1 MEEDDRDRIIREL
14 REELKKIIKKF
25 ENYDIIIKS
34 KEDLIN
40 NLTRSLDLKEDQI
53 KTMIDSMNLKE
64 QHNDTLNTSLQIKNE
79 KIKDLEKNIRALNEE
94 INLLKSSTV
103 DKDII
108 AEKESDLE
116 ECQNKLVILKGEL
129 EKQEEDLDLLDAE
142 NEKLRNDLASSS
154 DPQIVDWTYVEIP
167 KETILKKIR
176 EILSKAVHNVTIAVP
191 DIKDLQDLHLYEV
204 RSSVNMKIMCYIDPS
219 LEDDEQLLMEFESL
233 DNITIRMY
241 EDKDRFLIDRDGEE
255 LLFAIIGEGINNNLI
270 IHTRDVKHQRL
281 LRSLVMEGWLRARK
295 LD

>member
-1 MEEDDRDRIIREL
+1 MGEDNITPDLRDQ
-14 REELKKIIKKF
+14 LKKALRKF
-25 ENYDIIIKS
+25 EEYDLKLKS
-34 KEDLIN
+34 KEELIN
-40 NLTRSLDLKEDQI
+40 NLSKSLELKEDQI

-79 KIKDLEKNIRALNEE
+79 KIRDLEKNIKTLNEK
-94 INLLKSSTV
+94 ITLLKSSTV
-103 DKDII
+103 EKDLIT
-108 AEKESDLE
+108 EKENELG
-116 ECQNKLVILKGEL
+116 ECQNKLNILKGEL
-129 EKQEEDLDLLDAE
+129 EKQEEDLDALETE

-154 DPQIVDWTYVEIP
+154 DPQIIDWTYVEIP
-167 KETILKKIR
+167 KESILKKIR
-176 EILSKAVHNVTIAVP
+176 EVLSNAVHNVTIAVP

-204 RSSVNMKIMCYIDPS
+204 RSSVNMKIQCYIDPS

-255 LLFAIIGEGINNNLI
+255 LLFGIIGEGENNNLV
-270 IHTRDVKHQRL
+270 IHTKDAKHQRL

>member
-1 MEEDDRDRIIREL
+1 MEEDNIILEL
-14 REELKKIIKKF
+14 REELKKTLRKF
-25 ENYDIIIKS
+25 EEYDLKLKS
-34 KEDLIN
+34 KEDLISN
-40 NLTRSLDLKEDQI
+40 FTTSLELKEDQI

-79 KIKDLEKNIRALNEE
+79 KIKDLEKNIRTLNEK
-94 INLLKSSTV
+94 INLMNTSTV
-103 DKDII
+103 DKDLI
-108 AEKESDLE
+108 AEKEDELE
-116 ECQNKLVILKGEL
+116 EYQKKVDILKGEL
-129 EKQEEDLDLLDAE
+129 EKQEEDLDLLEAE

-167 KETILKKIR
+167 KESILKKIR

-204 RSSVNMKIMCYIDPS
+204 RSSVNIKIMCYIDPS
-219 LEDDEQLLMEFESL
+219 LEDDEQLTMEFESL

-255 LLFAIIGEGINNNLI
+255 LLFAIIGEGENTNLI

>member
-1 MEEDDRDRIIREL
+1 MEEGDKDRIIREL
-14 REELKKIIKKF
+14 REELKKVIKKF
-25 ENYDIIIKS
+25 ENYDLIIKS

-40 NLTRSLDLKEDQI
+40 NLNTSLALKDDQI

-79 KIKDLEKNIRALNEE
+79 KIKDLEKNIRTLNEK
-94 INLLKSSTV
+94 INLLNSSTV
-103 DKDII
+103 DKDLI
-108 AEKESDLE
+108 AEKEDELG
-116 ECQNKLVILKGEL
+116 ECQKKVEILKGEL
-129 EKQEEDLDLLDAE
+129 EKQEEDLDLLEAE

-167 KETILKKIR
+167 TDSILKKIR

-219 LEDDEQLLMEFESL
+219 LEDDEQLLNEMESL

-241 EDKDRFLIDRDGEE
+241 EDKDRFIMDRDGEE
-255 LLFAIIGEGINNNLI
+255 LLFAIIGEGVNNNLI
-270 IHTRDVKHQRL
+270 IHTRDAKHQRL

>member
-1 MEEDDRDRIIREL
+1 MEEEDINLEL
-14 REELKKIIKKF
+14 REELKKALRKF
-25 ENYDIIIKS
+25 EEYDLKLKS
-34 KEDLIN
+34 KEELIN
-40 NLTRSLDLKEDQI
+40 NLTKSLELKEDQI
-53 KTMIDSMNLKE
+53 KTMLDSMNLKE

-79 KIKDLEKNIRALNEE
+79 KIKDLEKIVRTLNEK
-94 INLLKSSTV
+94 INLINSSTV

-108 AEKESDLE
+108 AEKEDE
-116 ECQNKLVILKGEL
+116 ITECEKKVDIFKREL
-129 EKQEEDLDLLDAE
+129 EKLEEDLDLLEAE

-154 DPQIVDWTYVEIP
+154 DPQIIDWTHVEIP
-167 KETILKKIR
+167 KDTILKKIR
-176 EILSKAVHNVTIAVP
+176 EILSRAVHNVTIAVP

-204 RSSVNMKIMCYIDPS
+204 RSSVNMKNMCYIDPS

-241 EDKDRFLIDRDGEE
+241 EDKDRYVIDRDGEE
-255 LLFAIIGEGINNNLI
+255 LLFAIIGEGVNNNLI
-270 IHTRDVKHQRL
+270 IHTRDAKHQRI

>member
-1 MEEDDRDRIIREL
+1 MAEEDINLEL
-14 REELKKIIKKF
+14 REELKKTLRKF
-25 ENYDIIIKS
+25 EEYDVKLKS
-34 KEDLIN
+34 KEELIN
-40 NLTRSLDLKEDQI
+40 NLTKSLELKEDQI
-53 KTMIDSMNLKE
+53 KTMLDSMNLKE

-79 KIKDLEKNIRALNEE
+79 KIKDLEKIVRTLNEK
-94 INLLKSSTV
+94 INLINSSTV

-108 AEKESDLE
+108 AEKEDE
-116 ECQNKLVILKGEL
+116 ITECEKKVDIFKREL
-129 EKQEEDLDLLDAE
+129 EKLEEDLDLLEAE

-154 DPQIVDWTYVEIP
+154 DPQIIDWTHVEIP
-167 KETILKKIR
+167 KDTILKKIR
-176 EILSKAVHNVTIAVP
+176 EILSRAVHNVTIAVP

-204 RSSVNMKIMCYIDPS
+204 RSSVNMKNMCYIDPS

-241 EDKDRFLIDRDGEE
+241 EDKDRYVIDRDGEE
-255 LLFAIIGEGINNNLI
+255 LLFAIIGEGVNNNLI
-270 IHTRDVKHQRL
+270 IHTRDAKHQRI

>member
-1 MEEDDRDRIIREL
+1 MEEDNIILEL
-14 REELKKIIKKF
+14 REELKKALRKF
-25 ENYDIIIKS
+25 EEYDVKLKS
-34 KEDLIN
+34 KEDLIKN
-40 NLTRSLDLKEDQI
+40 FTTSLELKEDRI

-79 KIKDLEKNIRALNEE
+79 KIKDLEKSIRTLNEK
-94 INLLKSSTV
+94 INLINSSTV
-103 DKDII
+103 DKDLI
-108 AEKESDLE
+108 AEKEDELG
-116 ECQNKLVILKGEL
+116 ECQKNLVILKGEL
-129 EKQEEDLDLLDAE
+129 EKQEEDLDLLEAE

-167 KETILKKIR
+167 KDSILKKIR

-241 EDKDRFLIDRDGEE
+241 EDKDRFVIDRDGEE
-255 LLFAIIGEGINNNLI
+255 LLFAIIGEGANNNLI

>member
-1 MEEDDRDRIIREL
+1 MGEENINIEL
-14 REELKKIIKKF
+14 RDELKKALKKF
-25 ENYDIIIKS
+25 EEYDIKLKS

-40 NLTRSLDLKEDQI
+40 NLTRSLELKEDQI
-53 KTMIDSMNLKE
+53 QTMLDSMNLKE

-79 KIKDLEKNIRALNEE
+79 KIKDLEKNIRTLNEK
-94 INLLKSSTV
+94 INLINSSTV
-103 DKDII
+103 DKDLI
-108 AEKESDLE
+108 AEKDDELE
-116 ECQNKLVILKGEL
+116 ECQKKLEILKREL
-129 EKQEEDLDLLDAE
+129 EKQEEDLDALEAE

-154 DPQIVDWTYVEIP
+154 DPQIIDWTYVEIP
-167 KETILKKIR
+167 KEAILKKIR

-219 LEDDEQLLMEFESL
+219 LELDEQLLNEFESL

-241 EDKDRFLIDRDGEE
+241 DEKDRFLIDRDGEE
-255 LLFAIIGEGINNNLI
+255 LLFSIIGEGEHTNLV
-270 IHTRDVKHQRL
+270 IHTKDVKHQRL
-281 LRSLVMEGWLRARK
+281 LRSLVMDGWLRARK

>member
-1 MEEDDRDRIIREL
+1 MELEEDLRDQLQNAL
-14 REELKKIIKKF
+14 RRFEEYDLKL
-25 ENYDIIIKS
+25 KS
-34 KEDLIN
+34 KEELIN
-40 NLTRSLDLKEDQI
+40 NLTTSLELKEDQI

-79 KIKDLEKNIRALNEE
+79 KIKDLEKSIRTLNEK
-94 INLLKSSTV
+94 INLLNSSSV

-108 AEKESDLE
+108 NEKEDEIE
-116 ECQNKLVILKGEL
+116 EYKNKLDIFKGEL
-129 EKQEEDLDLLDAE
+129 EKQEEDLDALEAE

-154 DPQIVDWTYVEIP
+154 DPQIIDWTYVEIP
-167 KETILKKIR
+167 KESILKKIR
-176 EILSKAVHNVTIAVP
+176 DILSTAIHNVTIAVP

-204 RSSVNMKIMCYIDPS
+204 RSSVNMKIQCYIDAS
-219 LEDDEQLLMEFESL
+219 IEDDEQLLMEYESL

-241 EDKDRFLIDRDGEE
+241 EEKDRFLIDRDGAE
-255 LLFAIIGEGINNNLI
+255 LLFGIIGEGENNNLV
-270 IHTRDVKHQRL
+270 IHTKDAKHQRL

>member
-1 MEEDDRDRIIREL
+1 MAEEDINLEL
-14 REELKKIIKKF
+14 REELKKALRKF
-25 ENYDIIIKS
+25 EEYDVKLKS
-34 KEDLIN
+34 KEELIN
-40 NLTRSLDLKEDQI
+40 NLTKSLELKEDQI
-53 KTMIDSMNLKE
+53 ITMLDSMNLKE

-79 KIKDLEKNIRALNEE
+79 KIKDLEKIVRTLNEK
-94 INLLKSSTV
+94 INLINSSTV

-108 AEKESDLE
+108 AEKEDE
-116 ECQNKLVILKGEL
+116 IKECENKVDILKREL
-129 EKQEEDLDLLDAE
+129 EKLEEDLDLLEAE
-142 NEKLRNDLASSS
+142 NDKLRNDLASSS
-154 DPQIVDWTYVEIP
+154 DPQIIDWTYVEIP
-167 KETILKKIR
+167 KDSILKKIR

-204 RSSVNMKIMCYIDPS
+204 RAHVNMKIMCYIDPS
-219 LEDDEQLLMEFESL
+219 LEDDDQLLMEFESL

-241 EDKDRFLIDRDGEE
+241 EDKDRFVIDRDGEE
-255 LLFAIIGEGINNNLI
+255 LLFAIIGEGVNNNLI

>member
-1 MEEDDRDRIIREL
+1 MTEDDIILEL
-14 REELKKIIKKF
+14 REELQKALRKF
-25 ENYDIIIKS
+25 EEYDVKLKS
-34 KEDLIN
+34 KEELISN
-40 NLTRSLDLKEDQI
+40 FSKSLELKEDQI

-79 KIKDLEKNIRALNEE
+79 KIKDLEKNIRTLNEK
-94 INLLKSSTV
+94 INLMNSSTV
-103 DKDII
+103 DKDLI
-108 AEKESDLE
+108 AGKEDE
-116 ECQNKLVILKGEL
+116 IKEWQNKVDILKGEL
-129 EKQEEDLDLLDAE
+129 EKQEEDLDLLEAE

-167 KETILKKIR
+167 KDSILKKIR

-241 EDKDRFLIDRDGEE
+241 EDKDRFIMDRDGEE
-255 LLFAIIGEGINNNLI
+255 LLFAIIGEGVNNNLI
-270 IHTRDVKHQRL
+270 IHTRDAKHQRL

>member
-1 MEEDDRDRIIREL
+1 MAEDDIILEL
-14 REELKKIIKKF
+14 REELKKALRKF
-25 ENYDIIIKS
+25 EEYDVKLKS
-34 KEDLIN
+34 KEELIN
-40 NLTRSLDLKEDQI
+40 NFTQSLELKEDQI

-79 KIKDLEKNIRALNEE
+79 KIKDLEKNIRTLNEK
-94 INLLKSSTV
+94 INLLNSSTV

-108 AEKESDLE
+108 AEKEDELE
-116 ECQNKLVILKGEL
+116 ECQKKVAILKGEL
-129 EKQEEDLDLLDAE
+129 EKQEEDLDLLEAE

-154 DPQIVDWTYVEIP
+154 DPQIIDWTYVEIP
-167 KETILKKIR
+167 KDSILKKIR

-204 RSSVNMKIMCYIDPS
+204 RSHVNMKIMCYIDPS
-219 LEDDEQLLMEFESL
+219 LELDEQLLMEFESL

-241 EDKDRFLIDRDGEE
+241 EDKDRFVIDRDGEE
-255 LLFAIIGEGINNNLI
+255 LLFAIIGEGVNNNLI
-270 IHTRDVKHQRL
+270 IHTRDAKHQRL

>member
-1 MEEDDRDRIIREL
+1 MEEDNIILEL
-14 REELKKIIKKF
+14 REQLQKALRKF
-25 ENYDIIIKS
+25 EEYDVKLKS
-34 KEDLIN
+34 KEELIN
-40 NLTRSLDLKEDQI
+40 NFTKSLELKEDQV

-79 KIKDLEKNIRALNEE
+79 KIKDLEKIIRTLNEKM
-94 INLLKSSTV
+94 NLLNSSTV
-103 DKDII
+103 DKDLI
-108 AEKESDLE
+108 AEKEDELG
-116 ECQNKLVILKGEL
+116 ECQKKVDILKGEL
-129 EKQEEDLDLLDAE
+129 EKLEEDLDLLEAE

-154 DPQIVDWTYVEIP
+154 DPQIVDWTHVEIP
-167 KETILKKIR
+167 KDSILKKIR

-204 RSSVNMKIMCYIDPS
+204 RSSVNMKNMCYIDPS

-241 EDKDRFLIDRDGEE
+241 EDKDRFVIDRDGEE
-255 LLFAIIGEGINNNLI
+255 LLFAIIGEGENNNLV

>member
-1 MEEDDRDRIIREL
+1 MGEDNINHEL
-14 REELKKIIKKF
+14 RDELKKTLKKF
-25 ENYDIIIKS
+25 EEYEIKLKS
-34 KEDLIN
+34 KEELIN

-79 KIKDLEKNIRALNEE
+79 KIKDLEKSIRTINEKM
-94 INLLKSSTV
+94 NLLNSSTV

-108 AEKESDLE
+108 AEKEAEVE
-116 ECQNKLVILKGEL
+116 ECQNKLEIFKGEI
-129 EKQEEDLDLLDAE
+129 EKQEEDLDALEVE
-142 NEKLRNDLASSS
+142 NEKLRNDLASAS
-154 DPQIVDWTYVEIP
+154 DPQIIDWTYVEIP
-167 KETILKKIR
+167 KEIILKKIR
-176 EILSKAVHNVTIAVP
+176 EILSKAVKNVTIGVP

-204 RSSVNMKIMCYIDPS
+204 RSSVNMKIHCYIDPS

-241 EDKDRFLIDRDGEE
+241 EEKDRFVIDRDGEE
-255 LLFAIIGEGINNNLI
+255 LLFGIIGEGENHNLV
-270 IHTRDVKHQRL
+270 IHTRDAKHMKM
-281 LRSLVMEGWLRARK
+281 LRSLVMEGWLKARK

>member
-1 MEEDDRDRIIREL
+1 MEEDDIIRDL
-14 REELKKIIKKF
+14 REQVQKALRKF
-25 ENYDIIIKS
+25 EEYDLKLKS
-34 KEDLIN
+34 KEELIN
-40 NLTRSLDLKEDQI
+40 NLTKSLELKEDQI

-79 KIKDLEKNIRALNEE
+79 KIKDLEKNIRTLNEK
-94 INLLKSSTV
+94 INILNSSTV
-103 DKDII
+103 DKDLI
-108 AEKESDLE
+108 AEKEDELE
-116 ECQNKLVILKGEL
+116 EFQNKLDILKGEL
-129 EKQEEDLDLLDAE
+129 EKQEEDLDALDAE

-154 DPQIVDWTYVEIP
+154 DPQIIDWTHVEIP
-167 KETILKKIR
+167 KDTILKKIR
-176 EILSKAVHNVTIAVP
+176 EILSRAVHNVTIAVP

-204 RSSVNMKIMCYIDPS
+204 RSSVNMKNMCYIDPS

-241 EDKDRFLIDRDGEE
+241 EDKDRYVIDRDGEE
-255 LLFAIIGEGINNNLI
+255 LLFAIIGEGVNNNLI
-270 IHTRDVKHQRL
+270 IHTRDAKHQRI

>member
-1 MEEDDRDRIIREL
+1 MEEDNIILEL
-14 REELKKIIKKF
+14 REQLQKALRKF
-25 ENYDIIIKS
+25 EEYDVKLKS
-34 KEDLIN
+34 KEELIN
-40 NLTRSLDLKEDQI
+40 NFTKSLELKEDQI

-79 KIKDLEKNIRALNEE
+79 KIKDLEKNIRTLNEKM
-94 INLLKSSTV
+94 NLLNSSTV

-108 AEKESDLE
+108 AEKEDE
-116 ECQNKLVILKGEL
+116 IKECQNKVDILKGEL
-129 EKQEEDLDLLDAE
+129 EKQEEDLDLLEAE
-142 NEKLRNDLASSS
+142 NDKLRNDLASSS
-154 DPQIVDWTYVEIP
+154 DPQIIDWTYVEIP
-167 KETILKKIR
+167 KDSILKKIR

-204 RSSVNMKIMCYIDPS
+204 RAHVNMKIMCYIDPS

-241 EDKDRFLIDRDGEE
+241 EDKDRFIMDRDGEE
-255 LLFAIIGEGINNNLI
+255 LLFAIIGEGVNNNLI
-270 IHTRDVKHQRL
+270 IHTRDAKHQRL

>member
-1 MEEDDRDRIIREL
+1 MAEDEIILEL
-14 REELKKIIKKF
+14 REELKKALRKF
-25 ENYDIIIKS
+25 EEYDVKLKS
-34 KEDLIN
+34 KEELIN
-40 NLTRSLDLKEDQI
+40 NFTKSLELKEDKI

-79 KIKDLEKNIRALNEE
+79 KIKDLEKNIRTLNEK
-94 INLLKSSTV
+94 INLINSSTV
-103 DKDII
+103 DKDLI
-108 AEKESDLE
+108 AEKEDDLK
-116 ECQNKLVILKGEL
+116 ECQDKVDILKGEL
-129 EKQEEDLDLLDAE
+129 EKQEEDLDALEAE

-167 KETILKKIR
+167 KDSILKKIR

-219 LEDDEQLLMEFESL
+219 LELDEQLLMEFESL

-241 EDKDRFLIDRDGEE
+241 EDKDRFIMDRDGEE

-281 LRSLVMEGWLRARK
+281 LRSIVMEGWLRARK

>member
-1 MEEDDRDRIIREL
+1 MTEDDIILEL
-14 REELKKIIKKF
+14 REELQKALRKF
-25 ENYDIIIKS
+25 EEYDVKLKS
-34 KEDLIN
+34 KEELISN
-40 NLTRSLDLKEDQI
+40 FSKSLELKDDQI

-79 KIKDLEKNIRALNEE
+79 KIKDLEKNIRTLNEK
-94 INLLKSSTV
+94 INLMNSSTV
-103 DKDII
+103 DKDLI
-108 AEKESDLE
+108 AGKEDE
-116 ECQNKLVILKGEL
+116 IKECQNKVDILKREL
-129 EKQEEDLDLLDAE
+129 EKLEEDLDLLEAE
-142 NEKLRNDLASSS
+142 NDKLRNDLASSS
-154 DPQIVDWTYVEIP
+154 DPQIIDWTYVEIP
-167 KETILKKIR
+167 KDSILKKIR

-204 RSSVNMKIMCYIDPS
+204 RAHVNMKIMCYIDPS

-241 EDKDRFLIDRDGEE
+241 EDKDRFVIDRDGAE
-255 LLFAIIGEGINNNLI
+255 LLFAIIGEGLNNNLI
-270 IHTRDVKHQRL
+270 IHTRDAKHQRL

>member
-1 MEEDDRDRIIREL
+1 MAEDDIILEL
-14 REELKKIIKKF
+14 REELKKALRKF
-25 ENYDIIIKS
+25 EEYDVKLKS
-34 KEDLIN
+34 KEELIN
-40 NLTRSLDLKEDQI
+40 NFTRSLELKEDQI

-79 KIKDLEKNIRALNEE
+79 KIKDLEKNIRTLNEK
-94 INLLKSSTV
+94 INLLNSSTV

-108 AEKESDLE
+108 AEKEDELE
-116 ECQNKLVILKGEL
+116 EYQKKVDILKGEL
-129 EKQEEDLDLLDAE
+129 EKQEEDLDLLEAE

-167 KETILKKIR
+167 KQSILKKIR

-204 RSSVNMKIMCYIDPS
+204 RSSVIMKIMCYIDPS
-219 LEDDEQLLMEFESL
+219 LELDEQLLMEFESL

-241 EDKDRFLIDRDGEE
+241 EDKDRFVIDRDGEE
-255 LLFAIIGEGINNNLI
+255 LLFAIIGKGINNNLI
-270 IHTRDVKHQRL
+270 IHTRDAKHQRL
-281 LRSLVMEGWLRARK
+281 LRSVVMEGWLRARK

>member
-1 MEEDDRDRIIREL
+1 MEEEDINLEL
-14 REELKKIIKKF
+14 REELKKALRKF
-25 ENYDIIIKS
+25 EEYDLKLKS
-34 KEDLIN
+34 KEELIN
-40 NLTRSLDLKEDQI
+40 NLTKSLELKEDQI
-53 KTMIDSMNLKE
+53 KTMLDSMNLKE

-79 KIKDLEKNIRALNEE
+79 KIKDLEKIVRTLNEK
-94 INLLKSSTV
+94 INLINSSTV

-108 AEKESDLE
+108 AEKEDE
-116 ECQNKLVILKGEL
+116 ITECEKKVDIFKREL
-129 EKQEEDLDLLDAE
+129 EKLEEDLDLLEAE

-154 DPQIVDWTYVEIP
+154 DPQIIDWTHVEIP
-167 KETILKKIR
+167 KDTILKKIR

-241 EDKDRFLIDRDGEE
+241 EDKDRFVIDRDGEE
-255 LLFAIIGEGINNNLI
+255 LLFAIIGEGVNNNLI
-270 IHTRDVKHQRL
+270 IHTRDAKHQRL

>member
-1 MEEDDRDRIIREL
+1 MSDQLQKVTDQLQKAL
-14 REELKKIIKKF
+14 RKF
-25 ENYDIIIKS
+25 EEYDIKLKS
-34 KEDLIN
+34 KEELIN
-40 NLTRSLDLKEDQI
+40 NLTQSLDLKEDQI

-79 KIKDLEKNIRALNEE
+79 KIKDLEKSIRNINEKL
-94 INLLKSSTV
+94 NLLNSSTV
-103 DKDII
+103 DKDVI
-108 AEKESDLE
+108 AEKQDELE
-116 ECQNKLVILKGEL
+116 EWKKKADILKGEL
-129 EKQEEDLDLLDAE
+129 EKQEEDLDALEAE

-154 DPQIVDWTYVEIP
+154 DPQIIDWTYVEIP
-167 KETILKKIR
+167 KESILKKIR
-176 EILSKAVHNVTIAVP
+176 EIISKAVHNVTIAVP

-204 RSSVNMKIMCYIDPS
+204 RAHVNMKIQCYIDPS

-255 LLFAIIGEGINNNLI
+255 LLFGIIGEGENNNLI
-270 IHTRDVKHQRL
+270 IHTKDVKHQRL

>member
-1 MEEDDRDRIIREL
+1 MAEEDINLEL
-14 REELKKIIKKF
+14 REELKKTLRKF
-25 ENYDIIIKS
+25 EEYDVKLKS
-34 KEDLIN
+34 KEELIN
-40 NLTRSLDLKEDQI
+40 NLTKSLELKEDQI
-53 KTMIDSMNLKE
+53 KTMLDSMNLKE

-79 KIKDLEKNIRALNEE
+79 KIKDLEKIVRTLNEK
-94 INLLKSSTV
+94 INLINSSTV

-108 AEKESDLE
+108 AEKEDE
-116 ECQNKLVILKGEL
+116 ITECEKKVDIFKREL
-129 EKQEEDLDLLDAE
+129 EKLEEDLDLLEAE

-154 DPQIVDWTYVEIP
+154 DPQIIDWTYVEIP
-167 KETILKKIR
+167 KDTILKKIR

-241 EDKDRFLIDRDGEE
+241 EDKDRFVIDRDGEE
-255 LLFAIIGEGINNNLI
+255 LLFAIIGEGVNNNLI
-270 IHTRDVKHQRL
+270 IHTRDAKHQRL

>member
-1 MEEDDRDRIIREL
+1 MEEDKIIPEL
-14 REELKKIIKKF
+14 REQLQKALRKF
-25 ENYDIIIKS
+25 EEYDVKLKS
-34 KEDLIN
+34 KEELIN
-40 NLTRSLDLKEDQI
+40 NFTKSLELKEDQI

-79 KIKDLEKNIRALNEE
+79 KIKDLEKNIRTLNEKMNL
-94 INLLKSSTV
+94 INSSTV
-103 DKDII
+103 DKDLI
-108 AEKESDLE
+108 AEKEDELG
-116 ECQNKLVILKGEL
+116 ECQKKVEILKGEL
-129 EKQEEDLDLLDAE
+129 EKQEEDLDLLEAE

-167 KETILKKIR
+167 NDSILKKIR

-255 LLFAIIGEGINNNLI
+255 LLFAIIGEGENRNLI
-270 IHTRDVKHQRL
+270 IHTRDAKHQRL

>member
-1 MEEDDRDRIIREL
+1 MEEDNIILEL
-14 REELKKIIKKF
+14 REQLQKALRKF
-25 ENYDIIIKS
+25 EEYDVKLKS
-34 KEDLIN
+34 KEELIN
-40 NLTRSLDLKEDQI
+40 NFTKSLELKEDQI

-79 KIKDLEKNIRALNEE
+79 KIKDLEKNIRTLNEK
-94 INLLKSSTV
+94 INLLNSSTV
-103 DKDII
+103 DKDLI
-108 AEKESDLE
+108 ASKEDELG
-116 ECQNKLVILKGEL
+116 ECQKKVDILKGEL
-129 EKQEEDLDLLDAE
+129 EKQEEDLDLLEAE

-167 KETILKKIR
+167 KDSILKKIR

-204 RSSVNMKIMCYIDPS
+204 RASVNMKIMCYIDPS

-241 EDKDRFLIDRDGEE
+241 EDKDRFVIDRDGEE
-255 LLFAIIGEGINNNLI
+255 LLFAIIGEGENTNLI

>member
-1 MEEDDRDRIIREL
+1 MEEDNIILEL
-14 REELKKIIKKF
+14 REQLQKALRKF
-25 ENYDIIIKS
+25 EEYDVKLKS
-34 KEDLIN
+34 KEELIN
-40 NLTRSLDLKEDQI
+40 NFTKSLELKEDQI

-79 KIKDLEKNIRALNEE
+79 KIKDLEKNIRTLNEKM
-94 INLLKSSTV
+94 NLLNSSTV
-103 DKDII
+103 NKDII
-108 AEKESDLE
+108 AEKEDELG
-116 ECQNKLVILKGEL
+116 ECQKKVDILKGEL
-129 EKQEEDLDLLDAE
+129 EKQEEDLDLLEAE

-167 KETILKKIR
+167 KDSILKKIR

-241 EDKDRFLIDRDGEE
+241 EEKDRFLIDRDGEE
-255 LLFAIIGEGINNNLI
+255 LLFSIIGESKHRNLI
-270 IHTRDVKHQRL
+270 IHTRDAKHQRL